1 MSESQRAVAVAE
13 VNAWSPAGNPAQ
25 RGNVATL
32 TNAQMAEEAKV
43 SPRTI
48 RSAKTAVEGGL
59 GDHIKRGETTVHAAA
74 QLARKDP
81 ELAREVAEGRA
92 PMPKPEK
99 RQLPTPPP
107 KDFTADFARMES
119 QMMDMRAEL
128 IELRAASHDPQLR
141 AQAHDEISG
150 LREALELEQTLHAAL
165 KSQVETQEYQLNDW
179 KTRCASLERKIQR
192 MERGA

>member
-1 MSESQRAVAVAE
+1 
-13 VNAWSPAGNPAQ
+13 
-25 RGNVATL
+25 
-32 TNAQMAEEAKV
+32 MADEAKV
-43 SPRTI
+43 SPMTI
-48 RSAKTAVEGGL
+48 KNAKTAITGGL
-59 GDHIKRGETTVHAAA
+59 GEKVKSGEIAAKPA
-74 QLARKDP
+74 ADLVRKDP
-81 ELAREVAEGRA
+81 ELAREVAEGRRE
-92 PMPKPEK
+92 MPKPEK

-141 AQAHDEISG
+141 AQAHDEIAG